1 MIQSYLQMNF
11 KIFIQIIH
19 ISIQIC
25 EYELE
30 WMNDMNAHIFYF
42 HIHSSHHND
51 QIVILVSNY
60 QIRYRTIDEY
70 T

>member
-30 WMNDMNAHIFYF
+30 WMNDMNAHIFSS
-42 HIHSSHHND
+42 HIHSYHHSD

>member
-25 EYELE
+25 EFELE
-30 WMNDMNAHIFYF
+30 WMNDMNAHIFSS
-42 HIHSSHHND
+42 HIHFYHHND

-60 QIRYRTIDEY
+60 QIRYRTIDEC

>member
-42 HIHSSHHND
+42 HIHSYHHSD